1 MGHGK
6 DTDHEEV
13 SGPVSLP
20 RCEVGP
26 DPDGKDTRGTDV
38 GGYVGNEYEAAGH
51 AGGEQTSIGDDQ
63 RRQGMTATLTPPPAA
78 TIPAADERCDRCN
91 AAGKLRIVLAGGGE
105 LVFCG
110 HHANKYADDL
120 VKITVD
126 YTVEPDFTWRGS
138 ELIAKS

>member
-1 MGHGK
+1 VGK
-6 DTDHEEV
+6 EH
-13 SGPVSLP
+13 SA
-20 RCEVGP
+20 
-26 DPDGKDTRGTDV
+26 DG
-38 GGYVGNEYEAAGH
+38 N
-51 AGGEQTSIGDDQ
+51 AGGGPISIGDDQ
-63 RRQGMTATLTPPPAA
+63 RRQGMTATLTPPPATA
-78 TIPAADERCDRCN
+78 ADPAADERCDRCN

-138 ELIAKS
+138 ELIAKN

>member
-1 MGHGK
+1 M
-6 DTDHEEV
+6 
-13 SGPVSLP
+13 
-20 RCEVGP
+20 GP
-26 DPDGKDTRGTDV
+26 DPNGKDTRGTDV
-38 GGYVGNEYEAAGH
+38 GGCVGNEYEADGQ

-110 HHANKYADDL
+110 HHANKYADEL

>member
-1 MGHGK
+1 
-6 DTDHEEV
+6 V
-13 SGPVSLP
+13 SNEQNAEGFI
-20 RCEVGP
+20 
-26 DPDGKDTRGTDV
+26 T
-38 GGYVGNEYEAAGH
+38 GGG
-51 AGGEQTSIGDDQ
+51 QTSIGDDQ

-138 ELIAKS
+138 ELIAKN